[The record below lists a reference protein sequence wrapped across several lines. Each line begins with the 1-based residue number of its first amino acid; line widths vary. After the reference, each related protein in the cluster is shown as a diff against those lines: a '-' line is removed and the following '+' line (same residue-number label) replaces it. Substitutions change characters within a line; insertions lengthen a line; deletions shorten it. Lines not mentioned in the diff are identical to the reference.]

1 MRKHGWQGALLTKG
15 HSLDDFTYVKCPGQG
30 ATEAECRLVV
40 ARTGVGAGG
49 GGGRSTA
56 GRMGERRGDRM
67 LWNKW

>member
-49 GGGRSTA
+49 GRQKHCREDGGEE
-56 GRMGERRGDRM
+56 G
-67 LWNKW
+67 